1 MTKVTKTL
9 IRLIFLSVLWL
20 LVRFTLFCLEV
31 SELNWEA
38 CAVSGAEDH
47 LIVKMQRL
55 VRALVPGFVKPWS

>member
-1 MTKVTKTL
+1 MTNLTKTL
-9 IRLIFLSVLWL
+9 IRLIFLFVLWT

-47 LIVKMQRL
+47 LIVKMRRQL
-55 VRALVPGFVKPWS
+55 KALTPKFIKA

>member
-1 MTKVTKTL
+1 MTHVIKTL
-9 IRLIFLSVLWL
+9 LRLIFLSVLWA

-47 LIVKMQRL
+47 LIIKMRRQL
-55 VRALVPGFVKPWS
+55 KALIPKFIKA